1 MNLIGEKFNKLTV
14 ISKAPARTKGKCYWN
29 CKCDCGNFKVV
40 KTSDLIRG
48 KTKSCGCLVNRTRM
62 FPAYDNLPSEIKR
75 VLRTRYRS
83 MLARCYNPKTNDF
96 NIYGGKGITVCDEW
110 KNSYK
115 KFAAWALDSGFNPSL
130 SIDREDPNGNYCP
143 ENCRWVTMKEQQN
156 NRTNNSIYEYNGET
170 KTISQLA
177 EKYGINKNTLIWR
190 LSKGMCIK
198 DAIETPIDESRH
210 QKTAIKREGL
220 AKKCKEHGIRYQTV
234 WQRMFLYGWSEEKAL
249 TTPVK
254 NKK

>member
-1 MNLIGEKFNKLTV
+1 M
-14 ISKAPARTKGKCYWN
+14 APPRTKGKRYWN

-40 KTSDLIRG
+40 KTNDLTHG
-48 KTKSCGCLVNRTRM
+48 NVKSCGCLTNRTRM
-62 FPAYDNLPSEIKR
+62 FPDYDNLPGEIKR

-96 NIYGGKGITVCDEW
+96 NIYGGKGIIVCDEW

-115 KFAAWALDSGFNPSL
+115 AFAKWALDSGFAPSL
-130 SIDREDPNGNYCP
+130 SIDRENPNGNYCP

-156 NRTNNSIYEYNGET
+156 NRTNNSIYEYKGET
-170 KTISQLA
+170 KTVSQLA

-190 LSKGMCIK
+190 LSKGMSIK

-220 AKKCKEHGIRYQTV
+220 AKKCKEYGIRYQTV

-249 TTPVK
+249 TTPVSH
-254 NKK
+254 KK